1 MQVTY
6 KDITINFD
14 DVKTVLKRIQNEYL
28 LYRYQL
34 FNKLIEIPE
43 FKDYFFKN
51 YESYDDYRKNPNN
64 CEICNS
70 KCKSTYCSKC

>member
-14 DVKTVLKRIQNEYL
+14 YVKTVLKLIQNEYP

-51 YESYDDYRKNPNN
+51 YKMYK
-64 CEICNS
+64 IKQIK
-70 KCKSTYCSKC
+70 KCKYSKYFIFH